1 LSNTTLCVY
10 LLYVLLF
17 YGKLSFN
24 NLNLSIAHK
33 PLYSLCSTCYITAY
47 TNSKGWHYKRS

>member
-1 LSNTTLCVY
+1 
-10 LLYVLLF
+10 LYVLLF